1 MIQALTQTQKEL
13 LEILGAALF
22 KKQLNSDIAATK
34 ALFREAN
41 VHKVFPIVFDV
52 VKADV
57 KDNVLLEKAA
67 KFSRRC
73 VATTVAIHY
82 AHAELHRTLSAHH
95 VPYVSFKGLASSLY
109 YPKPE
114 LRIAGDVDFYVNPA
128 DFEAC
133 EAVLKENG
141 YEWVEDGGKH
151 AVYQKDGVFL
161 ELHRTI
167 NGIPQNKLGETIE
180 ADVFGDLVPTAVE
193 HRTGQGTVMIPD
205 TFHHGMILL
214 LHTLSHMTKEGIGLR
229 HLCDWALFEASLS
242 QDEFTALFESKLKDY
257 GLWRFAQVLSLCA
270 GRYLGAPCRAWQGVA
285 DNGYLESL
293 MCDIMAA
300 GNFGKKDED
309 RKRQIKYVADRAAFT
324 QGETS
329 PLKQGL
335 KTLAQKAEA
344 EHKTKVAVLAE
355 YAKNVLSGKRKPD
368 TAKTLE
374 TAAERK
380 ALYSEFHLFEIN
392 Q

>member
-95 VPYVSFKGLASSLY
+95 IPYVSFKGLASSLY

-114 LRIAGDVDFYVNPA
+114 LRIAGDVDFFVKPA

-133 EAVLKENG
+133 ETVLKGNG

-151 AVYQKDGVFL
+151 VVYQKDGVFL

-180 ADVFGDLVPTAVE
+180 TDVFGDLVPTAVE

-205 TFHHGMILL
+205 TFHRGMILL

-270 GRYLGAPCRAWQGVA
+270 NRYLGAPYKEWQGSA
-285 DNGYLESL
+285 EDALLQGLI
-293 MCDIMAA
+293 CDIMAS
-300 GNFGKKDED
+300 GNFGEKDVD
-309 RKRQIKYVADRAAFT
+309 RYRQIKYIADRGDATVKSGSVMRQARKTIQKKAAAE
-324 QGETS
+324 GKS
-329 PLKQGL
+329 
-335 KTLAQKAEA
+335 KA
-344 EHKTKVAVLAE
+344 AVVFD

-374 TAAERK
+374 SAAERK